1 VSKCLRSMIVASI
14 LLSASV
20 CADDLMIV
28 RSLQK
33 FPEAMVTLQNSIHEH
48 GYQITRVQRV
58 DIGLTKKG
66 YVTDKYRIVFV
77 GKKDE
82 IQYIISKYPQ
92 LIPFMPPKI
101 SVFSEGEHTIMV
113 TANPKIL
120 AGMVDEK
127 DKIIFSRWEND
138 VYSVF
143 DDIRKT
149 E

>member
-1 VSKCLRSMIVASI
+1 MKYLHCMAAALIFFST
-14 LLSASV
+14 SAH
-20 CADDLMIV
+20 ADDLMIV
-28 RSLQK
+28 RSLQT
-33 FPEAMVTLQNSIHEH
+33 FPEAMVTLQSSIHEH

-82 IQYIISKYPQ
+82 IQYITSKYPE

-101 SVFSEGEHTIMV
+101 TVFAEGEHTLMV
-113 TANPKIL
+113 TANPRIL

-127 DKIIFSRWEND
+127 DRAIFSRWESD

-143 DDIRKT
+143 DDIRNT